1 MNLEGVE
8 VSFREWKESVIIQ
21 LAEIDTQWRK
31 YEESDDMVVMQQTLK
46 KIAGYLIYLPKVLA
60 TARGFVRERQRVY
73 LEGLLAASSKMSPN
87 VMRDMQKIY
96 ANEEL
101 MLSEW
106 IDTLNNNLL
115 QVCSSL
121 QTTISFQKKTAPFP
135 GNT

>member
-1 MNLEGVE
+1 MNIYGVKYT
-8 VSFREWKESVIIQ
+8 FREWKETVIIQ

-46 KIAGYLIYLPKVLA
+46 KIAGYLIYLPRVLA
-60 TARGFVRERQRVY
+60 IARGFSRERQRVY
-73 LEGLLAASSKMSPN
+73 VESLIAASSKMSPN

-106 IDTLNNNLL
+106 IDTLNGNLI

-121 QTTISFQKKTAPFP
+121 QTSISSQKKMAPFP